1 MHIRTTL
8 CLPQRPLDGQRQE
21 IQDSGF
27 CRLQAIPD
35 HHPRYDRCL
44 NLDELLQ
51 YFGVFLCFLAENP
64 HLINEILLTEPNTY
78 GIHALRMN
86 IGSKKE
92 FIFIDDY
99 IICCD
104 RTPLFSQ
111 PIKGIYMW
119 PCLLEKAWFK
129 VKGSIAKKI

>member
-1 MHIRTTL
+1 M
-8 CLPQRPLDGQRQE
+8 
-21 IQDSGF
+21 
-27 CRLQAIPD
+27 
-35 HHPRYDRCL
+35 
-44 NLDELLQ
+44 LQ

-64 HLINEILLTEPNTY
+64 HLLNEILLTEPNTY

-86 IGSKKE
+86 VGSKKE

-104 RTPLFSQ
+104 RAPLFSQ